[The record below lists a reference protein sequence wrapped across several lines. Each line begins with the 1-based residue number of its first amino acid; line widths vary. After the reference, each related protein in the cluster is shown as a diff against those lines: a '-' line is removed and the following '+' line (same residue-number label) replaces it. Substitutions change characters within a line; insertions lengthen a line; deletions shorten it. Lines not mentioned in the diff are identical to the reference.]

1 MDFSVQKRNNTKN
14 IDGKGGIRTHGHIE
28 SCTGLV
34 STGGLTDYMPQF
46 WQVTHKQ
53 VYYIKYI

>member
-1 MDFSVQKRNNTKN
+1 MDLSAKKRNNTKN
-14 IDGKGGIRTHGHIE
+14 IDCKGGIRTHCHIE

-34 STGGLTDYMPQF
+34 SKGSLTDYMSQF

-53 VYYIKYI
+53 VYNIKYI